1 MNEPRKIYV
10 CGNEA
15 DLLGAMVTFQNIQVR
30 KENPLPVVGDRVVV
44 LDEHSLVKFAGSVI
58 TVNQVAR
65 TYDVELRKSF
75 IRVV

>member
-1 MNEPRKIYV
+1 MNPGRSTFAGMKPTYV
-10 CGNEA
+10 
-15 DLLGAMVTFQNIQVR
+15 GAMVTFQNIQVR